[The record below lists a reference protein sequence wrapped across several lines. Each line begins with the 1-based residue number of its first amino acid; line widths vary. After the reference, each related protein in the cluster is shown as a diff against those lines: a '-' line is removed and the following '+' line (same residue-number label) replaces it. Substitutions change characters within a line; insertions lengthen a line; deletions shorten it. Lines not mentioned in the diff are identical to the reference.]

1 MLIVAMVA
9 VIVVYVQKRLE
20 MTRRKEE
27 EMSARMD
34 IHKDMRKSRMIGGFL
49 RRCRKALWNEMQAS
63 RLTLS
68 NDYKASAGCEMF
80 AA

>member
-1 MLIVAMVA
+1 
-9 VIVVYVQKRLE
+9 
-20 MTRRKEE
+20 
-27 EMSARMD
+27 MSARME
-34 IHKDMRKSRMIGGFL
+34 IHKDMRESRMTGGFL
-49 RRCRKALWNEMQAS
+49 RRCRKALRKKMEAS